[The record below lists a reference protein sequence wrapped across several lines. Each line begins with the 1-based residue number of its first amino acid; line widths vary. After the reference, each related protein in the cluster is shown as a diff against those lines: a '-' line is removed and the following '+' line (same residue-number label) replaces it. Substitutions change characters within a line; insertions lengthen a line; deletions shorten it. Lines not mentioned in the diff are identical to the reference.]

1 MSITVTAA
9 KSSHRKEG
17 LSNEISPIF
26 IKGIAWKGD
35 DTQVFGYFGKPQ
47 GCQEKRPAI
56 LLIHGGDGRAYDE
69 WVDMW
74 VKKGF
79 IVLAP
84 DLNAQMY
91 GKDGDFTEN
100 SFGGPKGY
108 GSFTDDLG
116 DIENCWTRFCV
127 RLLKECAEYL
137 KGRADVDEMKLFVH
151 GISWGGYLTY
161 HLLSECNLFTLAGI
175 SYTTAYLYLD
185 PYWKAAGLTEKDM
198 GANYERWLKSLDPKN
213 HIPKIS
219 TPCIWARGI
228 NDAAFSSELVNAT
241 LDLFKENIVTP
252 VFYREYLHNQE
263 DGCCP
268 PEIVAAIENAA
279 IPKPN
284 QSHTYTY
291 SVVYTKN
298 RCEYTRDCVWEE
310 ETIAQDEYLRYR
322 KEEWSAWYFNK
333 KDEKGLI
340 TSTRVF
346 YDGV

>member
-1 MSITVTAA
+1 MSITVKAA
-9 KSSHRKEG
+9 ELSHIKEG
-17 LSNEISPIF
+17 LQKDIYPIF
-26 IKGIAWKGD
+26 IEGVGWKKKE
-35 DTQVFGYFGKPQ
+35 TRVFGYFGKPQ
-47 GCQEKRPAI
+47 SHQEKYPAI

-69 WVDMW
+69 WVKMW
-74 VKKGF
+74 VDKGF

-91 GKDGDFTEN
+91 GKDGDFTDN
-100 SFGGPKGY
+100 PLGGPKGY

-137 KGRADVDEMKLFVH
+137 KERVDVDKTKLFVH

-185 PYWKAAGLTEKDM
+185 PYWKDAGLTEDCM
-198 GANYERWLKSLDPKN
+198 DANYEKWVNRLDPKN
-213 HIPKIS
+213 HINKIS
-219 TPCIWARGI
+219 TPCVWARGI
-228 NDAAFSSELVNAT
+228 NDAAFSSNLVNAT
-241 LDLFKENIVTP
+241 LDLFGENIVTP

-268 PEIVAAIENAA
+268 PEIVAAIENAV
-279 IPKPN
+279 IPEKN
-284 QSHTYTY
+284 QMHTYTY
-291 SVVYTKN
+291 SVVYTKSHHPN
-298 RCEYTRDCVWEE
+298 ARECVWEE
-310 ETIAQDEYLRYR
+310 EIIEKDKYLCYR
-322 KEEWSAWYFNK
+322 KKEWSAWYFNK
-333 KDEKGLI
+333 KDERGLI